1 MSALSAQP
9 ACARCAY
16 PIHASVCPECG
27 ADLSSPNTRIDLA
40 SLKREL
46 RVASLPSLFITLAP
60 LIASLL
66 SARLAGSPAIIVNTL
81 AILLL
86 TLALAPLA
94 TRHTHA
100 PSRHESLLR
109 WARASFWLT
118 LPLLFALPLLRFAAL
133 LRFDAE
139 LAPPAALTLPLLLW
153 IALIT
158 ASWFAWSADWRSTPT
173 PTTSRIPAALA
184 VALLTLS
191 SLSAF
196 FWFPLAALTM
206 LTW

>member
-16 PIHASVCPECG
+16 PIHASVCSECG

-46 RVASLPSLFITLAP
+46 RVASLPSLFIALAP

-81 AILLL
+81 ALLLL
-86 TLALAPLA
+86 TLALAPFA
-94 TRHTHA
+94 TRYTHSPA
-100 PSRHESLLR
+100 RPESILR
-109 WARASFWLT
+109 WARASFWLM
-118 LPLLFALPLLRFAAL
+118 LPLLFALPLLRLAAL
-133 LRFDAE
+133 LRFDVD
-139 LAPPAALTLPLLLW
+139 LAPPAALTLPLLVW
-153 IALIT
+153 IVLIT
-158 ASWFAWSADWRSTPT
+158 AAWFAWRADWSSTPSD
-173 PTTSRIPAALA
+173 TTSRVPHALA
-184 VALLTLS
+184 ILLLS
-191 SLSAF
+191 LASLSAF